1 MVNEQI
7 QEEARLEV
15 VSKRSDLV
23 ADISGD
29 GATITLLAR
38 NPLVAWIVLL
48 AGGFASLGPLTLLAY
63 GLSVSNYGTVFL
75 MTALTAAVYW
85 LTWRIGWQ
93 PRPFQIVFSRGFLEV
108 GAQRYRYSD
117 IQSFGLASDGGD
129 PVSIG
134 VPRNITIGSHI
145 YIEVGARH
153 LPITVELKRE
163 QANEVLRVFR
173 RLSAYGS
180 TSLFL

>member
-1 MVNEQI
+1 MANEQI
-7 QEEARLEV
+7 REEARLEV
-15 VSKRSDLV
+15 VSKRPDVV
-23 ADISGD
+23 ADVSSD
-29 GATITLLAR
+29 EATITLFAR

-48 AGGFASLGPLTLLAY
+48 VGGFASLGPLTLLAY

-75 MTALTAAVYW
+75 MTAITAAVYW
-85 LTWRIGWQ
+85 LTWRIGWR

-117 IQSFGLASDGGD
+117 IQSFGLASYGGDVVD

-145 YIEVGARH
+145 YIEIGARH
-153 LPITVELKRE
+153 LPITVGLKRE
-163 QANEVLRVFR
+163 QAKEVLRVFGQ
-173 RLSAYGS
+173 LLNAYRS
-180 TSLFL
+180 Y